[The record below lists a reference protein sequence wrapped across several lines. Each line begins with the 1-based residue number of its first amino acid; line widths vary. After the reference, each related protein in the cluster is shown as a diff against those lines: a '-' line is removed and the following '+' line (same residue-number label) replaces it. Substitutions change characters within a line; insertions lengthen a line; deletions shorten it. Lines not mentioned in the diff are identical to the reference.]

1 MRQAVVKL
9 PRPKKHIREW
19 TPLTVCGE
27 VYKHAIY
34 ELTTDVS
41 RLTPSDQRGW
51 LAEFQ
56 KARKA
61 YFYLLSD
68 EQHEELEVL
77 AGKWERNGVPKPLKK
92 KYVQL
97 VPQTRPQPHVDY
109 QAVPEELQA
118 YAEGRGYRVLE
129 ALRRVRFP
137 YSRRT
142 ARHRYSHKAVSSFR

>member
-92 KYVQL
+92 KYVKL

-118 YAEGRGYRVLE
+118 YAEGTPCGRITPGK
-129 ALRRVRFP
+129 
-137 YSRRT
+137 
-142 ARHRYSHKAVSSFR
+142 SHKKNRFWPENFRRILTFGEGF

>member
-56 KARKA
+56 KAQKA

-92 KYVQL
+92 KYV
-97 VPQTRPQPHVDY
+97 
-109 QAVPEELQA
+109 
-118 YAEGRGYRVLE
+118 
-129 ALRRVRFP
+129 
-137 YSRRT
+137 
-142 ARHRYSHKAVSSFR
+142 